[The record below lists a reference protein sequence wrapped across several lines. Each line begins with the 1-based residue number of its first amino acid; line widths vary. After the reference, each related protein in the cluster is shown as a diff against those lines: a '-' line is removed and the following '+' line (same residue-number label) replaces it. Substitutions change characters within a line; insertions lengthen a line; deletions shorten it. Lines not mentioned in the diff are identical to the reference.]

1 MYIYMCA
8 RTHIYVHMFF
18 LLQNGYRFLLTKRKF
33 QPPSPPL
40 VRLFDSLRD
49 SLPVNLNTEKAI
61 WKMYVNDKTQKQ
73 EDLPFPS
80 KLIL

>member
-1 MYIYMCA
+1 MCVC
-8 RTHIYVHMFF
+8 THIYMYICFIF

-40 VRLFDSLRD
+40 VRLFDNLRD

-61 WKMYVNDKTQKQ
+61 WKMYVNDKTEKQ